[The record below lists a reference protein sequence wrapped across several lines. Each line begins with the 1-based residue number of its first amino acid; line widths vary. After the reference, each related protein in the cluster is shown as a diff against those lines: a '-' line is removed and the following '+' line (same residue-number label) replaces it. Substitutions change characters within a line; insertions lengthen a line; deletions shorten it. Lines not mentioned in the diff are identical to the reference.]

1 MDDDFKK
8 GLLGVTTEVGGGI
21 ATDVATTPLLG
32 MGPAGI
38 AAYVATNFGQG
49 AYTNYL
55 VQKHLYGNENIN
67 WGEVFGSG
75 VAGAIPFMNIGASAK
90 AAKYVGRAGTVKRGI
105 VGGLG
110 TALVGEQ
117 TRVGIDEKRPLS
129 LQEIAFAGGVGGT
142 LGGGLTSLGRK
153 TRLNQLKKARKRK
166 TNIETLQKN
175 VKRKQPP
182 IPGGIQ
188 EEVATRIPQAS
199 ERLKNILL
207 QQQDYEG
214 YQPRLPAINTVNL
227 SSKGIIAKLNQ
238 VAVQL
243 GFTPP
248 NVYDLNKNKLNVRL
262 KNFKKYPTLNTPA
275 GREAA
280 TIYSAYEA
288 AYWQHIQDVLANNPG
303 AMIDM
308 RTFPD
313 LIHDGITYRPL
324 ITPNTVDGKRV
335 LKGATVIDRNERR
348 STGKLGR
355 SRRLDQLDELNRFSG
370 SNTKRWLQSRKSKID
385 ELNDRLVAEGKHPI
399 GEVESISGV
408 HGDHRFPIN
417 MTQAFG
423 AGLSDKYKRIVY
435 GHLVRAGGYLGDE
448 IDNVIIYNKLIN
460 IQKESK
466 LKYYIKL
473 RKHKSAQSFGKF
485 DRNNPKSFQTEDQQ
499 KARVEYYTTP
509 RKETGL
515 TPIEEYVEDVYKAE
529 QWAEEQMDAVLGA
542 LERILPEEL
551 DQLSE
556 PDLKVLVEIFGS
568 IKSAKTFVQRL
579 RDNAAMGMPPALIQE
594 MIYDE
599 IWSRLS
605 GLF

>member
-1 MDDDFKK
+1 
-8 GLLGVTTEVGGGI
+8 
-21 ATDVATTPLLG
+21 
-32 MGPAGI
+32 
-38 AAYVATNFGQG
+38 
-49 AYTNYL
+49 
-55 VQKHLYGNENIN
+55 
-67 WGEVFGSG
+67 
-75 VAGAIPFMNIGASAK
+75 MNIGASAK
-90 AAKYVGRAGTVKRGI
+90 AAKYVGRAGSVKRGI

-129 LQEIAFAGGVGGT
+129 LQEIAFAGGLGGT

-153 TRLNQLKKARKRK
+153 TRLDQLKKVRK
-166 TNIETLQKN
+166 TKSNLKTLQKN
-175 VKRKQPP
+175 IKKERPP
-182 IPGGIQ
+182 IPGGLQ
-188 EEVATRIPQAS
+188 EQFSREQ
-199 ERLKNILL
+199 LKGVLL
-207 QQQDYEG
+207 QQVNYEG

-227 SSKGIIAKLNQ
+227 SSKGIVAKLNQ
-238 VAVQL
+238 AAAEL

-248 NVYDLNKNKLNVRL
+248 NVYDLNNNKLNVRL
-262 KNFKKYPTLNTPA
+262 KKFKKYPTLNTPA

-288 AYWQHIQDVLANNPG
+288 AYWQHIQDVLVNNPG

-313 LIHDGITYRPL
+313 LIHEGITYRPL
-324 ITPNTVDGKRV
+324 ITPNTIDGKRV
-335 LKGATVIDRNERR
+335 LKGATVIDRNERK

-355 SRRLDQLDELNRFSG
+355 TRRLDQLDELNRFSG
-370 SNTKRWLQSRKSKID
+370 SNTRRWLQSRKSKID

-423 AGLSDKYKRIVY
+423 AGLEDKYKRIVY

-485 DRNNPKSFQTEDQQ
+485 DRNNPKSFQTEAEQ

-529 QWAEEQMDAVLGA
+529 QWAEQQMDAVLGA

-551 DQLSE
+551 DVLPES
-556 PDLKVLVEIFGS
+556 DLKVLVEIFGS
-568 IKSAKTFVQRL
+568 MKSVKAYVQQL
-579 RDNAAMGMPPALIQE
+579 RDNEAMGMPPALIQE

-599 IWSRLS
+599 IWSRVS
-605 GLF
+605 GLFK

>member
-21 ATDVATTPLLG
+21 ATDVATTPLLA

-90 AAKYVGRAGTVKRGI
+90 AAKYVGRAGSVKRGI

-117 TRVGIDEKRPLS
+117 TRVGIDEKRPLT

-153 TRLNQLKKARKRK
+153 TKLNQLKKVRK
-166 TNIETLQKN
+166 TKSNLKTLQGN
-175 VKRKQPP
+175 VQKRRPP
-182 IPGGIQ
+182 IPGGMQ
-188 EEVATRIPQAS
+188 EEFTP
-199 ERLKNILL
+199 EGLKGVLL
-207 QQQDYEG
+207 QQVNYEG

-227 SSKGIIAKLNQ
+227 SSKGIIAKLNK
-238 VAVQL
+238 AAAEL

-248 NVYDLNKNKLNVRL
+248 NVYDLNNNKLTVRL

-288 AYWQHIQDVLANNPG
+288 AYWQHIQDVLATNPG

-324 ITPNTVDGKRV
+324 ITPNTIDGKRV
-335 LKGATVIDRNERR
+335 LKGATVIDRNERK

-385 ELNDRLVAEGKHPI
+385 QLNDRLVAEGKHPI

-485 DRNNPKSFQTEDQQ
+485 DRNNPKSFQTEEQQ

-529 QWAEEQMDAVLGA
+529 QWAEQQMDAVLGA

-551 DQLSE
+551 DVLPES
-556 PDLKVLVEIFGS
+556 DLKVLVEIFGS
-568 IKSAKTFVQRL
+568 MKSVKAYVQQL
-579 RDNAAMGMPPALIQE
+579 RDNEAMGMPKALIQE

-599 IWSRLS
+599 IWSRVS
-605 GLF
+605 GLFK

>member
-32 MGPAGI
+32 LGPAGV

-90 AAKYVGRAGTVKRGI
+90 AAKYVGKAGSVKRGI

-117 TRVGIDEKRPLS
+117 TRVGIDEKRPLT
-129 LQEIAFAGGVGGT
+129 LQEIAFAGGLGGT

-153 TRLNQLKKARKRK
+153 TKLNQLKKVRK
-166 TNIETLQKN
+166 TKSNLKTLQKN
-175 VKRKQPP
+175 IKEGQPP
-182 IPGGIQ
+182 IPGGMQ
-188 EEVATRIPQAS
+188 EEFTP
-199 ERLKNILL
+199 EGLKGVLL
-207 QQQDYEG
+207 QQVNYEG

-227 SSKGIIAKLNQ
+227 SSKGIIAKLNK
-238 VAVQL
+238 AAAEL

-248 NVYDLNKNKLNVRL
+248 NVYDLNNNKLTVRL

-288 AYWQHIQDVLANNPG
+288 AYWQHIQDVLATNPG

-324 ITPNTVDGKRV
+324 ITPNTIDGKRV
-335 LKGATVIDRNERR
+335 LKGATVIDRNERK
-348 STGKLGR
+348 SKGKLGR

-485 DRNNPKSFQTEDQQ
+485 DRNNPKSFQTEEQQ

-529 QWAEEQMDAVLGA
+529 QWAEQQMDAVLGA

-551 DQLSE
+551 DVLPES
-556 PDLKVLVEIFGS
+556 DLKVLVEIFGS
-568 IKSAKTFVQRL
+568 MKSVKAYVQQL
-579 RDNAAMGMPPALIQE
+579 RDNEAMGMPPALIQE

-599 IWSRLS
+599 IWSRVS
-605 GLF
+605 GLFK

>member
-1 MDDDFKK
+1 MDDEFKK
-8 GLLGVTTEVGGGI
+8 QLLGVTTEVGGGI

-32 MGPAGI
+32 LGPAGI

-67 WGEVFGSG
+67 WGEVLGSG

-90 AAKYVGRAGTVKRGI
+90 AAKYVGKAGSVKRGI

-129 LQEIAFAGGVGGT
+129 LQEIAFAGGIGGT

-153 TRLNQLKKARKRK
+153 TRLNQLKKVRK
-166 TNIETLQKN
+166 TKNNLKTLREN
-175 VKRKQPP
+175 VKKGQPP
-182 IPGGIQ
+182 IPGGMQ
-188 EEVATRIPQAS
+188 EEFTP
-199 ERLKNILL
+199 EGLKGVLL
-207 QQQDYEG
+207 QQTDYEG

-227 SSKGIIAKLNQ
+227 SSKGIVAKLNQ
-238 VAVQL
+238 TAAQL

-248 NVYDLNKNKLNVRL
+248 NVYDLNNNKLTVRL

-288 AYWQHIQDVLANNPG
+288 AYWQHIQDVLATNPG

-313 LIHDGITYRPL
+313 LIHEGITYRPL
-324 ITPNTVDGKRV
+324 PTPNTVNGKRV
-335 LKGATVIDRNERR
+335 LKGATVIDRNERK

-355 SRRLDQLDELNRFSG
+355 SRRLDQLNELNRFSG
-370 SNTKRWLQSRKSKID
+370 SNTRRWLQSRKSKID
-385 ELNDRLVAEGKHPI
+385 QLNDRLVAEGKHPI

-448 IDNVIIYNKLIN
+448 IDNVIIYNKTIN

-485 DRNNPKSFQTEDQQ
+485 DRNNPKSFQTEEQQ

-529 QWAEEQMDAVLGA
+529 QWAEQQMDAVLGA

-551 DQLSE
+551 DVLPES
-556 PDLKVLVEIFGS
+556 DLKVLVEIFGS

-579 RDNAAMGMPPALIQE
+579 RDNEAMGMPAALIQE
-594 MIYDE
+594 MIDDE
-599 IWSRLS
+599 IWSRVS
-605 GLF
+605 GLFK

>member
-21 ATDVATTPLLG
+21 ATDVATTPLLA

-38 AAYVATNFGQG
+38 AAYVVSNFGQG

-90 AAKYVGRAGTVKRGI
+90 AAKYVGKAGSVKRGI

-153 TRLNQLKKARKRK
+153 TKLNQLKKVRK
-166 TNIETLQKN
+166 TKSNLKTLQTNIKEG
-175 VKRKQPP
+175 QPP
-182 IPGGIQ
+182 IPGGMQ
-188 EEVATRIPQAS
+188 EEFTP
-199 ERLKNILL
+199 EGLKGVLL
-207 QQQDYEG
+207 QQTNYEG

-227 SSKGIIAKLNQ
+227 SSKGIVAKLNK
-238 VAVQL
+238 AAAEL

-248 NVYDLNKNKLNVRL
+248 NVYDLNNNKLNVRL
-262 KNFKKYPTLNTPA
+262 KKFKKYPTLNTPE

-288 AYWQHIQDVLANNPG
+288 AYWQHIQDVLATNPG

-335 LKGATVIDRNERR
+335 LKGATVIDRNERK

-370 SNTKRWLQSRKSKID
+370 SNTRRWLQSRKSKID
-385 ELNDRLVAEGKHPI
+385 QLNDRLVAEGKHPI

-408 HGDHRFPIN
+408 HGDHRFPIS

-448 IDNVIIYNKLIN
+448 IDNVIIYNKTIN

-485 DRNNPKSFQTEDQQ
+485 DRNNPKSFQTEEQQ

-529 QWAEEQMDAVLGA
+529 QWAEQQMDAVLGA

-551 DQLSE
+551 DVLPES
-556 PDLKVLVEIFGS
+556 DLKVLVEIFGS
-568 IKSAKTFVQRL
+568 LKSAKTFVQRL
-579 RDNAAMGMPPALIQE
+579 RDNEAMGMPPALIQE

-599 IWSRLS
+599 IWSRIS
-605 GLF
+605 GLFK